1 MASRGFSTS
10 FPRVQPKGF
19 VVLDTETTGSKED
32 SRVIE
37 LGMVFVSPRGALQK
51 SFSTLLYGD
60 GTNGEWYVR
69 RVHRIRQEQ
78 LVGAPKFREIAPA
91 FLASLQGRIVFAHN
105 ASFDLKRINYEL
117 SLVRRRQIPQM
128 ACTIELGKHLGHGRL
143 SLESAIEKFELFRQF
158 SHEAIHDA
166 DATAQLLRRYITD
179 DPEGVKAYLAS
190 KGFIS

>member
-10 FPRVQPKGF
+10 FPSVQPKGF

-37 LGMVFVSPRGALQK
+37 LGMVFVSPRGTLQK
-51 SFSTLLYGD
+51 SFSTLLHGD

-78 LVGAPKFREIAPA
+78 LVGAPKFKEIAPA
-91 FLASLQGRIVFAHN
+91 FLASLQGRIPFAHN

-128 ACTIELGKHLGHGRL
+128 ACTIELGKTSG
-143 SLESAIEKFELFRQF
+143 SWTIESREC
-158 SHEAIHDA
+158 D
-166 DATAQLLRRYITD
+166 
-179 DPEGVKAYLAS
+179 
-190 KGFIS
+190 